1 MAKAYLKDKTIK
13 KKSASKAGWLITI
26 FAAMF
31 ALLLGKF
38 ALSNTSN
45 TFSGLPDSDAAH
57 KVAKTFIQP
66 TVLSTN
72 ISFSDSEYKFA
83 KKSDS
88 VYVIKSF
95 YTTID
100 KDGESS
106 KTNFTIT
113 LKYNGGVGAQ
123 TSNWAMLNLDQD
135 N

>member
-1 MAKAYLKDKTIK
+1 MAKDYLKDKTIK
-13 KKSASKAGWLITI
+13 KKSASKAGWLIAIFGTI
-26 FAAMF
+26 F

-38 ALSNTSN
+38 ALSDTSH
-45 TFSGLPDSDAAH
+45 TFSGLPDSDAAYT
-57 KVAKTFIQP
+57 VAKTFVQP

-72 ISFSDSEYKFA
+72 ISFSDSQYKFA

-95 YTTID
+95 YTTTD

-113 LKYNGGVGAQ
+113 LKYNGGAGAQ
-123 TSNWAMLNLDQD
+123 ASNWAMLNLDQD

>member
-1 MAKAYLKDKTIK
+1 MAKAYLKDKTVK
-13 KKSASKAGWLITI
+13 KKSASKAGWLIVS
-26 FAAMF
+26 FAAIF
-31 ALLLGKF
+31 ALLLGKY

-45 TFSGLPDSDAAH
+45 TFSGLPDSDVAYNI
-57 KVAKTFIQP
+57 AKTFIQP

-83 KKSDS
+83 KNSDS

-95 YTTID
+95 YTTTD

-113 LKYNGGVGAQ
+113 LKYNGAAGAE
-123 TSNWAMLNLDQD
+123 TFNWAMLNLDQD

>member
-1 MAKAYLKDKTIK
+1 MAKAYLKDKTVK
-13 KKSASKAGWLITI
+13 KKSASKAGWLIACS
-26 FAAMF
+26 AAIF

-45 TFSGLPDSDAAH
+45 TSSGLPDSDAAYNI
-57 KVAKTFIQP
+57 AKTFIRP

-95 YTTID
+95 YTTTD
-100 KDGESS
+100 KDGENS

-113 LKYNGGVGAQ
+113 LKYNGGAGAE

>member
-13 KKSASKAGWLITI
+13 KRSASKAGWLIAVFATI
-26 FAAMF
+26 F

-38 ALSNTSN
+38 ALSDTTNA
-45 TFSGLPDSDAAH
+45 FSGLPDSDAAYG
-57 KVAKTFIQP
+57 VAKEFIQP

-95 YTTID
+95 YTTTD

-113 LKYNGGVGAQ
+113 LKYNGGAGAQ

>member
-13 KKSASKAGWLITI
+13 KKSASRAAWLIAT
-26 FAAMF
+26 FAAIF

-45 TFSGLPDSDAAH
+45 TFSGLPDSDAAYN
-57 KVAKTFIQP
+57 VAKTFIQP

-95 YTTID
+95 YTTTD
-100 KDGESS
+100 KDGENS

-113 LKYNGGVGAQ
+113 LKYNGGAGAE

>member
-1 MAKAYLKDKTIK
+1 MAKAYLRDKTIK
-13 KKSASKAGWLITI
+13 KKSASKAGWLIAFFATI
-26 FAAMF
+26 F

-38 ALSNTSN
+38 ALSDTSH
-45 TFSGLPDSDAAH
+45 TFSGLPDSDAAYN
-57 KVAKTFIQP
+57 VAKIFIQP

-72 ISFSDSEYKFA
+72 ISFSDSEYKFV

-95 YTTID
+95 YTAID

-113 LKYNGGVGAQ
+113 LKYNGGAGTQ
-123 TSNWAMLNLDQD
+123 ISNWAMLNLDQD

>member
-1 MAKAYLKDKTIK
+1 MAKAYLRDKTIK
-13 KKSASKAGWLITI
+13 KKSASKAGWLIAS
-26 FAAMF
+26 FAVIF

-45 TFSGLPDSDAAH
+45 TFRGLPDNDAAYN
-57 KVAKTFIQP
+57 VAKTFIQP
-66 TVLSTN
+66 MVLSTN

-95 YTTID
+95 YTTTD
-100 KDGESS
+100 KDGENS

-113 LKYNGGVGAQ
+113 LKYNGGAGAE

>member
-1 MAKAYLKDKTIK
+1 MAKAYLRDKTIK
-13 KKSASKAGWLITI
+13 KKSASKAGWLIAFFATI
-26 FAAMF
+26 F

-38 ALSNTSN
+38 ALSDTSH
-45 TFSGLPDSDAAH
+45 TFSGLPDSDAAYN
-57 KVAKTFIQP
+57 VAIIFIQP

-95 YTTID
+95 YTAID

-113 LKYNGGVGAQ
+113 LKYNGGAGTQ
-123 TSNWAMLNLDQD
+123 ISNWAMLNLDQD